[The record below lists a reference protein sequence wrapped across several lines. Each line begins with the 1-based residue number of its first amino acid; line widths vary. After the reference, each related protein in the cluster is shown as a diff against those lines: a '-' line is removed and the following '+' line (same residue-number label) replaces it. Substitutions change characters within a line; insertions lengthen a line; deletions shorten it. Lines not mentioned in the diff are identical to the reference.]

1 MIRWK
6 NKKLYNFEINLIT
19 SLVRLKGRCTQ
30 RFRGVRLEVR
40 LGMRFQNR
48 ETLWESGVQEIG
60 VRLSLVFMRRRLV
73 MLRRRFTMLRR
84 RVSRLNPAG
93 YDD

>member
-1 MIRWK
+1 M
-6 NKKLYNFEINLIT
+6 
-19 SLVRLKGRCTQ
+19 
-30 RFRGVRLEVR
+30 GVRLGVR
-40 LGMRFQNR
+40 LGVRFQNR
-48 ETLWESGVQEIG
+48 ETLWESGFQEIG

-73 MLRRRFTMLRR
+73 TLRRRLTMLRR

>member
-1 MIRWK
+1 M
-6 NKKLYNFEINLIT
+6 
-19 SLVRLKGRCTQ
+19 
-30 RFRGVRLEVR
+30 EVR
-40 LGMRFQNR
+40 LGVRLQNR

-60 VRLSLVFMRRRLV
+60 VRLSLIFMKRRITMLRWRLV
-73 MLRRRFTMLRR
+73 MLRR

>member
-1 MIRWK
+1 M
-6 NKKLYNFEINLIT
+6 
-19 SLVRLKGRCTQ
+19 
-30 RFRGVRLEVR
+30 EVR
-40 LGMRFQNR
+40 LGVRLQNR

-60 VRLSLVFMRRRLV
+60 VRLSLIFMKRRIT

>member
-1 MIRWK
+1 M
-6 NKKLYNFEINLIT
+6 
-19 SLVRLKGRCTQ
+19 
-30 RFRGVRLEVR
+30 RLEVR
-40 LGMRFQNR
+40 FGVRFQNR
-48 ETLWESGVQEIG
+48 EMLGESGVQEIG
-60 VRLSLVFMRRRLV
+60 VRLSLIFMKRRFT

>member
-1 MIRWK
+1 M
-6 NKKLYNFEINLIT
+6 
-19 SLVRLKGRCTQ
+19 
-30 RFRGVRLEVR
+30 GVRLGVR
-40 LGMRFQNR
+40 LGVRFQNR

-60 VRLSLVFMRRRLV
+60 VRLSLIFMKRRLTI
-73 MLRRRFTMLRR
+73 LRCRLVMLRR

>member
-1 MIRWK
+1 M
-6 NKKLYNFEINLIT
+6 
-19 SLVRLKGRCTQ
+19 
-30 RFRGVRLEVR
+30 EVR

-73 MLRRRFTMLRR
+73 MLRRRLVMLRRRFTMLRR